1 MGDGKPVAVGKIE
14 QLARWTFWP
23 AVVLTVT
30 GLVMLFIGV
39 SERVLQWF
47 VPVYLV
53 IGMPTIVESFVGD
66 WARLRR
72 LWRYWRGGSD
82 DRA

>member
-1 MGDGKPVAVGKIE
+1 MGDGKPVAVGKIQ

-30 GLVMLFIGV
+30 CLVMLLTGA
-39 SERVLQWF
+39 SERVWQWF
-47 VPVYLV
+47 LPTYLL

-66 WARLRR
+66 WTRLRR
-72 LWRYWRGGSD
+72 LWRYRRGGPD
-82 DRA
+82 DWA